1 MHPTRIKR
9 LKKYFTDI
17 SSISDKFSN
26 ISEPPVKNKLNITN
40 DQQNIIE
47 STLKSGSPK
56 DIITKFNLI

>member
-9 LKKYFTDI
+9 FKKYFTDI